1 MEITDCPMC
10 QSPLP
15 AEASGTAA
23 NCSQCGADLSR
34 WMQKETP
41 PPISPVSSNIPA
53 ASAEAMGEFSIQRG
67 VLGALAGAILGAAA
81 MYGFFKLTDFR
92 FPLLGVGIG
101 ALTGYGA
108 KLLYKGTDHTL
119 GIVSGALAM
128 VAVVGTLFLIY
139 HDFPPLNIISVVVS
153 ISVAYR
159 IAAR

>member
-1 MEITDCPMC
+1 M
-10 QSPLP
+10 
-15 AEASGTAA
+15 
-23 NCSQCGADLSR
+23 
-34 WMQKETP
+34 
-41 PPISPVSSNIPA
+41 
-53 ASAEAMGEFSIQRG
+53 QRG
-67 VLGALAGAILGAAA
+67 VMGALAGAVLGAAA
-81 MYGFFKLTDFR
+81 MYGFYLLAGFR

-119 GIVSGALAM
+119 GVISGTIAT

-139 HDFPPLNIISVVVS
+139 HDFPLLNIISVAVS